1 MSTSDL
7 STLPPIDPA
16 TTDPLAPESQRDWW
30 RRLQALVE
38 QRVQVE
44 REAAEEF
51 RTDAAR
57 IEKELAAATIARTE
71 THERERAAIQAE
83 YDKSVVEAGTQ
94 FADDHAVAN
103 REFQDVV
110 FAIEQQAADAT
121 ETARK
126 KNEEDRWMVISYFD
140 EEAEGSPKQQYE
152 MFETNV
158 SKSKE
163 QLKIEADELETEK
176 MRIDLLM
183 LKRRQGIEVEPPT
196 PEKTAPTNDL
206 DTAAAQFREACEA
219 VKSHHAELQRLKIP
233 ALFQGKLPYFVALGA
248 WFVLWGIAGFAI
260 DPKMLFENNL
270 DQVEWSV
277 LAGVLMLF
285 PVGIM
290 MAILLS
296 MGRGQTA
303 PIYELVFERHLAAQ
317 RLRQRWQK
325 LADSE
330 LKHREEK
337 FAAWQKVVT
346 AKREA
351 GLNKADREFEAT
363 SQKIEARRMEESTA
377 VNQKY
382 PALLSAISQR
392 RDQQMAWAHAEF
404 PQRLTKLKTRFEFD
418 LKKYQQNHDSEVENN
433 TKRFQQTWLRMAQ
446 NWLEG
451 WQQLERD
458 ADAANQIVDEWFRD
472 WATLGSAPLKL
483 PPKIP
488 PGIRLGQFSVALADI
503 ADGVPKEPQL
513 VPERLTFGLPA
524 CLPFPER
531 PSLLL
536 KARDDGREIAV
547 GVLQNAMLRF
557 LTTLPGGKVRFTI
570 LDPVGLGDNFAA
582 FMHLADYDELLI
594 TSRIWTE
601 QGQIEHRLSD
611 LTEHM
616 ENVFQKYLRNE
627 FRSIQEYNEH
637 AGEVAEPYHIL
648 VVANFP
654 ANFSEAASRRLVS
667 IATSGPRCGVFL
679 LASVDTKLRLPL
691 NFDLHDLATNATVF
705 DWNGTAFTASDDELK
720 ALPLILDPPPEPDL
734 FTKLV
739 KAAGHESKDARRVE
753 VAFERIAPKDV
764 QLWASDTRSGLD
776 VPLGRAGATKLQHLR
791 LGKGTSQHVLIAGK
805 TGSGKS
811 TFLHILITNAALHYG
826 PDQLHFYLIDFKKG
840 VEFKTYAT
848 HELPHARVIAIESD
862 REFGVS
868 VLERLDAILKER
880 GDLFRDV
887 GVQDLAGFRGAR
899 PGEEMPRILLVV
911 DEFQEFFVEDDKHAQ
926 TSALLLDRLVRQGR
940 AFGIHVLLGS
950 QTLGGAYSL
959 ARSTLGQMAVR
970 IALQCSESDAHLI
983 LSEDN
988 TAARLLTRPGE
999 AIYNDANGM
1008 LEGNHPFQIAWL
1020 EDDRRDFHLGRVQQ
1034 MTEKR
1039 QVRMPPAIVFEGN
1052 IPADPRRNV
1061 ELSQL
1066 IDAPQWD
1073 TPLLERVAWLGEA
1086 VAIKDPTTIRFH
1098 AQGGQNLL
1106 VVGQSDLATV
1116 GLLATSIISLACQ
1129 VRPEEGLGA
1138 RGQGLVDDNAN
1149 QPIPQFVILD
1159 GNFGGISNETWKEL
1173 QAALPHTVQIG
1184 EPRDTQS
1191 VLATL
1196 TAEMARREQSGSRD
1210 DTPIFVVIFNLGR
1223 FRDLKKSDDDMG
1235 FSFGGGEKKVSPS
1248 KQFTDLLKN
1257 GPNFGIH
1264 TLVWSDTYNN
1274 VSRWF
1279 SSQTLREFEVRI
1291 VFQLSASDSSNLIDG
1306 PLASKLGPNRAI
1318 LHSVDQGTNE
1328 KFRPYGPPTAEW
1340 LADVASR
1347 LQSKVVADDIPEPVA
1362 VSDDLSQFTIL

>member
-1 MSTSDL
+1 MSTSDA
-7 STLPPIDPA
+7 STLPLTDSA
-16 TTDPLAPESQRDWW
+16 TVDPLAPESQRDWW
-30 RRLQALVE
+30 RRLQVLVE
-38 QRVQVE
+38 QRVQLE
-44 REAAEEF
+44 RESAEEF
-51 RTDAAR
+51 RIDAVR
-57 IEKELAAATIARTE
+57 IEKELAAAIAIRTE

-83 YDKSVVEAGTQ
+83 YDKAVVEAGTQ
-94 FADDHAVAN
+94 FADDHSVAN
-103 REFQDVV
+103 HEYQDILV
-110 FAIEQQAADAT
+110 AIEQQAANENEAT
-121 ETARK
+121 RK
-126 KNEEDRWMVISYFD
+126 KNEEDRWMVTSYFD
-140 EEAEGSPKQQYE
+140 EEAEGSPKQQFE
-152 MFETNV
+152 TFETNV
-158 SKSKE
+158 AKSKE
-163 QLKIEADELETEK
+163 QLKIEADELEAEK

-219 VKSHHAELQRLKIP
+219 VKTHHVELQRLKIP
-233 ALFQGKLPYFVALGA
+233 ALFQGKRPHLAVLATWL
-248 WFVLWGIAGFAI
+248 VLWGFSGFAI
-260 DPKMLFENNL
+260 DPKVLPVENNL
-270 DQVEWSV
+270 DAMEWRV
-277 LAGVLMLF
+277 VAGVLMLF
-285 PVGIM
+285 PVGITM
-290 MAILLS
+290 GILLS
-296 MGRGQTA
+296 VGRGQSA
-303 PIYELVFERHLAAQ
+303 PVYEMVFGRHLAAQ

-363 SQKIEARRMEESTA
+363 SQKVETRRAEQKA
-377 VNQKY
+377 AANQKY
-382 PALLSAISQR
+382 PALLNAITQR
-392 RDQQMAWAHAEF
+392 RDQQMAWAHSEF

-446 NWLEG
+446 DWLEG

-458 ADAANQIVDEWFRD
+458 ADAANQIADEWFHD

-483 PPKIP
+483 PAKIP
-488 PGIRLGQFSVALADI
+488 PGIRLGQFSVALADVP
-503 ADGVPKEPQL
+503 DGVPKDSQL

-536 KARDDGREIAV
+536 KARDDGREVAV

-679 LASVDTKLRLPL
+679 LASVDAKLRLPL

-705 DWNGTAFTASDDELK
+705 DWNGSAFTAAKDELK
-720 ALPLILDPPPEPDL
+720 ALPLILDEPPEPDL

-753 VAFERIAPKDV
+753 VAFERIAPKDA

-887 GVQDLAGFRGAR
+887 GVQDLAGFRDAR
-899 PGEEMPRILLVV
+899 PGVEMPRILLVV

-1020 EDDRRDFHLGRVQQ
+1020 EDDRREFHLDRVQN

-1066 IDAPQWD
+1066 IDTPQWEA
-1073 TPLLERVAWLGEA
+1073 PLLERVAWLGEA

-1098 AQGGQNLL
+1098 SQGGQNLL

-1129 VRPEEGLGA
+1129 VRP
-1138 RGQGLVDDNAN
+1138 NAATGE
-1149 QPIPQFVILD
+1149 PPVATFFILD
-1159 GNFGGISNETWKEL
+1159 GNFGGVSTETWKEL
-1173 QAALPHTVQIG
+1173 QAALPHSVQIG

-1210 DTPIFVVIFNLGR
+1210 DTPIFVIIFNLGR

-1347 LQSKVVADDIPEPVA
+1347 LQPKVVAGDIAEPVA